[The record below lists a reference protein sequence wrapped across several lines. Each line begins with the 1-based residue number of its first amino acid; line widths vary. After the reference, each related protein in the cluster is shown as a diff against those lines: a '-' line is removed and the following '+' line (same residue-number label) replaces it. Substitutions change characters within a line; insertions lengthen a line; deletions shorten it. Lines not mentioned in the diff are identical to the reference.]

1 MPTSLGQRTDSPGV
15 SRPDTVEGVNASST
29 PPTRTRPPGTLRI
42 GEIGGIDVLVR
53 SSWLVVA
60 VLIAFVLQPTI
71 EVIAPGLGALTFV
84 AGLAFAVLLYLS
96 VLLHEISHALVAKA
110 FGYEVR
116 SVTLNFLGGVTEIE
130 GEPDTPGREFWI
142 AVVGPLTSL
151 AVGAASWGLSLL
163 MPDTGLLLFA
173 FRALALAN
181 IVVGVLNLLPG
192 LPLDGGRVFRAAVWK
207 ATGSPYAGS
216 VAAGYGG
223 RAVAVLALA
232 YPFVGGELL
241 GFDITLL
248 DYMIAFVVALFLWT
262 GATQALVAARIRRG
276 LPGLTARGLARR
288 AIDVPRSTT
297 VGQAIEQAREA
308 GAGAIVVH
316 GPTGTIDGIV
326 DERAVLATPEAR
338 RPWVDVGAL
347 ARTLSPG
354 LALPVDLAGEA
365 LVRALQRT
373 PSSEYLV
380 VDGEHLYG
388 VLVTADVDSA
398 FSERVRAGGR
408 QGDAGRQTHG

>member
-1 MPTSLGQRTDSPGV
+1 MP
-15 SRPDTVEGVNASST
+15 RPDTVDDVNGSST
-29 PPTRTRPPGTLRI
+29 PPSRTRPPGTLRI

-60 VLIAFVLQPTI
+60 VLIAVVLAPTI
-71 EVIAPGLGALTFV
+71 EMIAPGLGALTYV

-96 VLLHEISHALVAKA
+96 VLLHEVSHALVAKA

-151 AVGAASWGLSLL
+151 AVGGVAWVAALIG
-163 MPDTGLLLFA
+163 PDTGLIAFA

-181 IVVGVLNLLPG
+181 LVVGVLNLLPG

-207 ATGSPYAGS
+207 VSGNPYAGS
-216 VAAGYGG
+216 VAAAYGG
-223 RAVAVLALA
+223 RAVALLALA
-232 YPFVGGELL
+232 FPFVGREVIGL
-241 GFDITLL
+241 DITIL
-248 DYMIAFVVALFLWT
+248 DYVIAFVVAMFLWT

-276 LPGLTARGLARR
+276 LPALTARGLARR
-288 AIDVPRSTT
+288 AVEVARATP
-297 VGQAIEQAREA
+297 VVQAIEQAREA

-316 GPTGTIDGIV
+316 GPTGAIDGIV

-338 RPWVDVGAL
+338 RPWVEAGTL

-354 LALPVDLAGEA
+354 LTLPVDIAGEA
-365 LVRALQRT
+365 LIRALQRT
-373 PSSEYLV
+373 PSTEYLV
-380 VDGEHLYG
+380 IDGDRLYG
-388 VLVTADVDSA
+388 VLVMADVDKA
-398 FSERVRAGGR
+398 FAEHVRTDRQSRTGKQSRAGR
-408 QGDAGRQTHG
+408 